1 MNRFGIVATAVG
13 TAMLAACASAQAEP
27 PAQTQNQ
34 MMGRGPGMGMGMGM
48 GMGWGP
54 ENTSGWSMMTSA
66 ERQEHMT
73 RMQSFTNREQCE
85 AYMTEHHRLMVERA
99 RERGMDMPAEPR
111 MNPCLRLK

>member
-1 MNRFGIVATAVG
+1 MNRFGIVAAAVG
-13 TAMLAACASAQAEP
+13 AAMLAACASAQAESP
-27 PAQTQNQ
+27 

-66 ERQEHMT
+66 ERQEHMAQ
-73 RMQSFTNREQCE
+73 MQSFTSREQCE

-99 RERGMDMPAEPR
+99 RERGMEMPAEPR